1 MPEAMA
7 TAARSGSARR
17 PRVVIVQRRLPHYRE
32 SFFEA
37 LRTALE
43 AQGIDLTLV
52 VGEPTAQERLK
63 QDEGVLGWAE
73 RVRCHY
79 LLGGRLCWQDIRPW
93 LREAQ
98 LVIVAQESK
107 LLFNWLALLMPTRVP
122 RLALWGHGCD
132 FMATSPAAQAAQR
145 LKAWLS
151 RRADWWFPYTDR
163 SAEVVR
169 GFGFPSTR
177 MTILNN
183 AGDTSSLAAD
193 LRVCRAAGRE
203 ALRRSLGLGD
213 GPVGLY
219 IGSFY
224 AAKRLDLLL
233 QAARIVRARHPGF
246 ELVLAGA
253 GPDGPELAALASA
266 LPWVRLVGV
275 VKGSEKAR
283 WMAASDLLVLPA
295 AVGLAIVDGFAAG
308 LPALTSRG
316 PGHGPEIDYLQ
327 PGVNGLL
334 TERDP
339 QAYADAVCRVLG
351 DPELARRLS
360 AGAEAS
366 AAGVTQQ
373 AAVERFSQGIVRWLR
388 EPRVAPQA
396 VRLASTAS

>member
-1 MPEAMA
+1 
-7 TAARSGSARR
+7 
-17 PRVVIVQRRLPHYRE
+17 
-32 SFFEA
+32 
-37 LRTALE
+37 
-43 AQGIDLTLV
+43 
-52 VGEPTAQERLK
+52 
-63 QDEGVLGWAE
+63 
-73 RVRCHY
+73 
-79 LLGGRLCWQDIRPW
+79 
-93 LREAQ
+93 
-98 LVIVAQESK
+98 
-107 LLFNWLALLMPTRVP
+107 LF
-122 RLALWGHGCD
+122 
-132 FMATSPAAQAAQR
+132 
-145 LKAWLS
+145 
-151 RRADWWFPYTDR
+151 
-163 SAEVVR
+163 
-169 GFGFPSTR
+169 
-177 MTILNN
+177 
-183 AGDTSSLAAD
+183 
-193 LRVCRAAGRE
+193 
-203 ALRRSLGLGD
+203 
-213 GPVGLY
+213 